1 MSQYEGRQARG
12 VLLFSLKG
20 RLFSMSQAFWW
31 FDGTHSQQRER
42 SALYSLQHNGYLI
55 QKCPPDV
62 QNDGGYVWVPKDPV
76 KFTRPMNCDRHSC
89 FLRCSA
95 PLLLS
100 PNLERLNPRPSQR
113 STFSLLLFPSL
124 ALLLS
129 LLLDKLLS
137 ERTSHR
143 DWDVAQVVEFLPNV
157 HKAWV

>member
-1 MSQYEGRQARG
+1 MTEP
-12 VLLFSLKG
+12 
-20 RLFSMSQAFWW
+20 
-31 FDGTHSQQRER
+31 THSREN
-42 SALYSLQHNGYLI
+42 ALLCIVSNTMVISSRNVL
-55 QKCPPDV
+55 PDV
-62 QNDGGYVWVPKDPV
+62 QNDGGYVWIPKDPA
-76 KFTRPMNCDRHSC
+76 KFTRPMNCDRRSC

-95 PLLLS
+95 LLLLS

-124 ALLLS
+124 ALLPS

-157 HKAWV
+157 HKALGLIPRAA